1 MTPTPSPSQN
11 DKAAVRRRLRA
22 RRRQLSAQELAARGE
37 EVARV
42 LATEIPAGSAVAG
55 YLPIPGEPDVRPF
68 LGQHLR
74 RGGSVFLPVVDPAQQ
89 QDPGLRELQWAR
101 WTAESTLRRHAV
113 LPMEEPLGDR
123 ISTAELRGLHP
134 QGLTVLVPGLAVD
147 RDGARLGQ
155 GGGFYDSTFGP
166 GTTGSSRGGEHHAD
180 QHAGPPS
187 IRFIAV
193 VHAEEVFDAGSFPVE
208 SHDLRVETIV
218 TERGAS
224 TVGAL

>member
-1 MTPTPSPSQN
+1 MTPSPTPSQ
-11 DKAAVRRRLRA
+11 DAKAAVRRRLRA

-42 LATEIPAGSAVAG
+42 LVGEIPADSAVAG

-68 LGQHLR
+68 LGQHLL

-89 QDPGLRELQWAR
+89 QDPRLRELQWVH
-101 WTAESTLRRHAV
+101 WTAESELRRHAV
-113 LPMEEPLGDR
+113 LPMEEPLGER

-134 QGLTVLVPGLAVD
+134 HGLTVLVPGLAVD
-147 RDGARLGQ
+147 HDGARLGQ

-166 GTTGSSRGGEHHAD
+166 GTTGSARREVHAD
-180 QHAGPPS
+180 LPS
-187 IRFIAV
+187 IRFISV

-208 SHDLRVETIV
+208 AHDLRVDAIV
-218 TERGAS
+218 TERGAI
-224 TVGAL
+224 TIGPL

>member
-1 MTPTPSPSQN
+1 MTPTPAPSPD

-42 LATEIPAGSAVAG
+42 LAAEVPAGATVAG

-68 LGQHLR
+68 LAQHLG

-89 QDPGLRELQWAR
+89 QDPGLRELQWVR
-101 WTAESTLRRHAV
+101 WTAESTLRRHEV

-123 ISTAELRGLHP
+123 ISTAELRDLHP
-134 QGLTVLVPGLAVD
+134 HGLTVLVPGLAVD
-147 RDGARLGQ
+147 HDGARLGQ

-166 GTTGSSRGGEHHAD
+166 GTSGSARAD
-180 QHAGPPS
+180 EHAGLLS
-187 IRFIAV
+187 IRFLAV

-208 SHDLRVETIV
+208 SHDLCVDAIV
-218 TERGAS
+218 TERGVS